1 MKNTQAYKNAIE
13 LNKQV
18 SESSKQELV
27 NSARSEVQEDIG
39 RSGCQKLSFR
49 MLDEMGKVGTSRAEM
64 NFLIFL
70 ASVQD
75 QEGIAV
81 TNVHMMCNEIKCS
94 VSSFNELL
102 HKLEKKG
109 LITYRRSKDW
119 KQSKQGIYYVD
130 LVYNHFNSNFIE
142 NPYIRLNHGVFRT
155 EKFYKL
161 TPAAK
166 YVVLK
171 GMFTL
176 NDTKKHEMKSWVNI
190 PFFIELR
197 PLKEETMQWNGC
209 APRTFD
215 YAVSSVMKNFNGHVE
230 SGHKRGQKRNTKGI
244 MLKFTEEELVFKS
257 SDNFSRASNIFSAS
271 CEEEGIHICEE
282 ITETKRLAEIMYRNK
297 KKAVDRVEEAKKNY
311 QTGLSIMRSSMPKTK
326 EEWDKVNGLT
336 DEFHSIVKS
345 TNEYQE
351 NFAFFKSN
359 ELTSWGNKLFK
370 GEIIKDEK
378 NPLWFRYI
386 IGKTITSYK
395 FIKTSIKARKWNIKD
410 FNLFGLIEDFL
421 HAFLSNKKMNTNY
434 ITKKIL
440 SYKLPVAA

>member
-1 MKNTQAYKNAIE
+1 
-13 LNKQV
+13 
-18 SESSKQELV
+18 
-27 NSARSEVQEDIG
+27 
-39 RSGCQKLSFR
+39 
-49 MLDEMGKVGTSRAEM
+49 
-64 NFLIFL
+64 
-70 ASVQD
+70 
-75 QEGIAV
+75 
-81 TNVHMMCNEIKCS
+81 
-94 VSSFNELL
+94 
-102 HKLEKKG
+102 
-109 LITYRRSKDW
+109 
-119 KQSKQGIYYVD
+119 
-130 LVYNHFNSNFIE
+130 
-142 NPYIRLNHGVFRT
+142 
-155 EKFYKL
+155 
-161 TPAAK
+161 
-166 YVVLK
+166 
-171 GMFTL
+171 MFTL

-190 PFFIELR
+190 PFFMELR

-215 YAVSSVMKNFNGHVE
+215 YAVSSVMRNFNGHVE

-282 ITETKRLAEIMYRNK
+282 IPETKQLAEIMYRNK
-297 KKAVDRVEEAKKNY
+297 KKAEDRVIEAKKNY

-326 EEWDKVNGLT
+326 EEWDKVNALT

-395 FIKTSIKARKWNIKD
+395 FVKTSIKARKWNIKD
-410 FNLFGLIEDFL
+410 FNLLGLIEDFL

-440 SYKLPVAA
+440 NHFKLPVAA

>member
-1 MKNTQAYKNAIE
+1 
-13 LNKQV
+13 
-18 SESSKQELV
+18 
-27 NSARSEVQEDIG
+27 
-39 RSGCQKLSFR
+39 
-49 MLDEMGKVGTSRAEM
+49 
-64 NFLIFL
+64 
-70 ASVQD
+70 
-75 QEGIAV
+75 
-81 TNVHMMCNEIKCS
+81 
-94 VSSFNELL
+94 
-102 HKLEKKG
+102 
-109 LITYRRSKDW
+109 
-119 KQSKQGIYYVD
+119 
-130 LVYNHFNSNFIE
+130 
-142 NPYIRLNHGVFRT
+142 
-155 EKFYKL
+155 
-161 TPAAK
+161 
-166 YVVLK
+166 
-171 GMFTL
+171 
-176 NDTKKHEMKSWVNI
+176 
-190 PFFIELR
+190 
-197 PLKEETMQWNGC
+197 
-209 APRTFD
+209 
-215 YAVSSVMKNFNGHVE
+215 
-230 SGHKRGQKRNTKGI
+230 

>member
-190 PFFIELR
+190 PFFMELR

-282 ITETKRLAEIMYRNK
+282 IPETKQLAEIMYRNK
-297 KKAVDRVEEAKKNY
+297 KKAEDRVIEAKKNY

-326 EEWDKVNGLT
+326 EEWDKVNALT

-359 ELTSWGNKLFK
+359 ELTSWGHKLFK

-395 FIKTSIKARKWNIKD
+395 FVKTSIKAKKWNIKD
-410 FNLFGLIEDFL
+410 FNLLGLIEDFL